1 MSSPW
6 SDLQRPPLSEPA
18 LRAALTR
25 EDEWWTDLR
34 VVTETTSTNDDLV
47 AAARAGV
54 AEGAVLVAES
64 QSAGRGRLDR
74 SWVSPPRAGL
84 TFSALFRPAGVPVAR
99 WAWLP
104 LLAGVAL
111 CTAVTEVAEVN
122 VALKW
127 PNDLVTDGR
136 KLAGVL
142 SVVAAGAAVVGIGL
156 NVSTRSEELPRPDA
170 TSLALED
177 ADCLDRDTILRVVLR
192 RLAADYQVWRA
203 AALTRLVSSLT
214 WLKTAR
220 RSAAGD
226 PGTSGLHAAYLASC
240 DTVGR
245 PVSVA
250 LPSGEMLAGTASGV
264 DADGRLVVATDAG
277 DRTVAAGDVLH
288 VR

>member
-203 AALTRLVSSLT
+203 AA
-214 WLKTAR
+214 
-220 RSAAGD
+220 GD